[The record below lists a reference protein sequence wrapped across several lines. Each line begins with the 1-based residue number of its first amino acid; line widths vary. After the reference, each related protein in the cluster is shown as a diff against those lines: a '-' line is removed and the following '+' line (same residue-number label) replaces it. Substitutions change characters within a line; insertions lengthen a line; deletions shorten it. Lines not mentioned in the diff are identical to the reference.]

1 MCLQS
6 LMSST
11 PPFLGTNAKKVA
23 FKLLSNVPDL
33 WKSFKNQNTQ
43 PWTVD
48 PKLRNKTM
56 VNLSGPKLYPCLN
69 QVMLLAALLH
79 WKDPLDPLYPPPPA
93 VWKAPFLHQGDGPLC
108 LKEAIGNIQ
117 KSISSILT
125 PSIIDSSPFSTCR
138 WNVPPLSTWIV
149 YLDEI
154 SSISSK
160 SLWSWIEEFA
170 ATQSSTSSLPSL
182 LSNINT
188 WFALRHK
195 HSKWQHY
202 QTFFC
207 STFSKSNLSMLAK
220 TKAWWSHNSRTL
232 LPLWKS
238 Q

>member
-125 PSIIDSSPFSTCR
+125 PKCPLPPP
-138 WNVPPLSTWIV
+138 PPLYPDRLSWWNFINFFEELMILNRGICSHPV
-149 YLDEI
+149 IHQQPALSSFKYQYLI
-154 SSISSK
+154 
-160 SLWSWIEEFA
+160 
-170 ATQSSTSSLPSL
+170 
-182 LSNINT
+182 
-188 WFALRHK
+188 
-195 HSKWQHY
+195 
-202 QTFFC
+202 C
-207 STFSKSNLSMLAK
+207 S
-220 TKAWWSHNSRTL
+220 
-232 LPLWKS
+232 
-238 Q
+238 